1 MKKLLIVLM
10 LLLSTKAFCQEFE
23 WPEDH
28 KYWVGYDTTTVLS
41 EFDFKL
47 DSTQLSIIYSISDSL
62 IVYFPYNND
71 TLKIILM
78 VSDDMSDYT
87 EEELSWYSPGVYIER
102 GYIVKTSYE
111 TLFLDNKKREYK
123 NTIIW
128 DWRYYDW
135 N

>member
-28 KYWVGYDTTTVLS
+28 KYWNIPDTTIILP
-41 EFDFKL
+41 
-47 DSTQLSIIYSISDSL
+47 DSTLRFTYSWDSTYSIADS
-62 IVYFPYNND
+62 ITAYYPYGNND
-71 TLKIILM
+71 TLKAILM

-87 EEELSWYSPGVYIER
+87 EEELSWYSPRVYIER
-102 GYIVKTSYE
+102 GYIVE
-111 TLFLDNKKREYK
+111 TRWEILFLDRKKREFK

-128 DWRYYDW
+128 NWRYHDW